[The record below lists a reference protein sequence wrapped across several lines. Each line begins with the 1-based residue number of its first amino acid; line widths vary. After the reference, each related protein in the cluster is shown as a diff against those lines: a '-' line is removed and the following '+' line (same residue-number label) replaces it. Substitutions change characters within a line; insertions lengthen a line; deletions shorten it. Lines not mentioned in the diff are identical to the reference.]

1 MDKLTDDLIT
11 LSALTE
17 VSLKRAMSGVAERDD
32 DACARVI
39 ADDEE
44 ISTFSCNASQRGLE
58 LLVRYHPFASD
69 LRRAVTGMKL
79 ALTLRGIAGQAAGIA
94 RKAREL
100 NHYDPLPEV
109 QFIETTYDH
118 VGPMLRDS
126 VDSFVREDIDLALT
140 LKPRDRILDEMNAF
154 TSDKLIK
161 RMGQDHESLRSCVNL
176 MFISR
181 HLERAGD
188 LATNIAEGAVYAAAA
203 EDIRHRPEP
212 ALHNR

>member
-1 MDKLTDDLIT
+1 MG
-11 LSALTE
+11 
-17 VSLKRAMSGVAERDD
+17 RVAPYAKPFQE
-32 DACARVI
+32 
-39 ADDEE
+39 
-44 ISTFSCNASQRGLE
+44 TPPLE

-79 ALTLRGIAGQAAGIA
+79 ALTLRGIASQAAGIA

-100 NHYDPLPEV
+100 NHYDPLTEV
-109 QFIETTYDH
+109 QFTETTYDH
-118 VGPMLRDS
+118 LGPMLRDS
-126 VDSFVREDIDLALT
+126 VDSFVREDIELALT

-161 RMGQDHESLRSCVNL
+161 RMSQDHDSLRSCVNL

-203 EDIRHRPEP
+203 EDIRHRPEL
-212 ALHNR
+212 AFHDR